1 MPRYDAL
8 HEGDPLSPARRRPTS
23 ARVRQFVE
31 ASGMQGR
38 QFIDAA
44 TAARMAL
51 AGPIVPGPMKF
62 AYLQQYLVRWA
73 RPDGALRHLRVA
85 YRQPDLQDAEL
96 TLGARIT
103 RKYEEDGERRL
114 DIELF
119 IEDARGERSLHGSAT
134 LAFP

>member
-1 MPRYDAL
+1 
-8 HEGDPLSPARRRPTS
+8 
-23 ARVRQFVE
+23 
-31 ASGMQGR
+31 
-38 QFIDAA
+38 
-44 TAARMAL
+44 
-51 AGPIVPGPMKF
+51 MKF
-62 AYLQQYLVRWA
+62 AYLQQYLVRCA